1 MDDKIYELPW
11 LDQDISWSAES
22 CCENKTETDKQT
34 TLKKVL
40 KIIIQTVN
48 LPKGLNSDQ
57 SHTRHSRLSLLAQS
71 TLHVL
76 KFQSWKRLFWFYST
90 ATSLGTVVVWLSFY
104 CYWYGNMLNRI
115 SSYCISSISF
125 YCIVRGNM
133 WLFSLLCIKLCSYR
147 RKTVFITQQHS
158 PFLPPCLYLF
168 FHFIFSF
175 LFSSLPLSDHRT
187 RR

>member
-1 MDDKIYELPW
+1 MNYLGWIRTYRDLLNHVVKIK
-11 LDQDISWSAES
+11 QRQI
-22 CCENKTETDKQT
+22 NKQQ
-34 TLKKVL
+34 VL